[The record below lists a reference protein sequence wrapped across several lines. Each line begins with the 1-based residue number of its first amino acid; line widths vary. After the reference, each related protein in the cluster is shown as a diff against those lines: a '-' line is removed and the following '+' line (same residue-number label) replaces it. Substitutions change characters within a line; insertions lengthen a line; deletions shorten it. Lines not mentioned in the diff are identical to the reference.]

1 MTIEP
6 LGDAALVVTFAVDSN
21 ADVLSRVS
29 AWARALVGAQV
40 PGVLD
45 VVPAYASVAV
55 FYDPLRIVGFNAED
69 SPYAILKQQLQFLWN
84 QPLENQ

>member
-29 AWARALVGAQV
+29 AWT
-40 PGVLD
+40 
-45 VVPAYASVAV
+45 
-55 FYDPLRIVGFNAED
+55 
-69 SPYAILKQQLQFLWN
+69 
-84 QPLENQ
+84 